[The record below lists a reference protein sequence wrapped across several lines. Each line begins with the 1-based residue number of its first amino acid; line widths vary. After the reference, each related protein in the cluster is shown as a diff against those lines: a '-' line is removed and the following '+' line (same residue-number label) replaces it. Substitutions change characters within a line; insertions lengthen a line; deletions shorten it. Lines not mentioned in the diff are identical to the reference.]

1 MKFLP
6 DDKKIVVERE
16 NKVVYDCGTIMVKV
30 FNTTKPAADILNE
43 ALNLTRAEQAGIAVP
58 TFRGVVKEDGSWM
71 LATNK
76 AEGKTLRE
84 LINENPENIDEYLTQ
99 LVDAEI
105 EVHTHTSLLLTSQ
118 KDKYARMIDQV
129 EFFDD
134 ATRYDL
140 HMRLRGMPHHKKVCH
155 GDFSPSNVIITED
168 GPVVCDW
175 AHATS
180 GNGAADA
187 ATSYLLFRM
196 NGEDELAE
204 RYLNLYCERAGADKH
219 YVQSWLSIVAA
230 AELAR
235 GRVAKKD
242 LLLSMVNVVD
252 YV

>member
-6 DDKKIVVERE
+6 EDKKLVVERE
-16 NKVVYDCGTIMVKV
+16 NKVVYDCGERMVKV
-30 FNTTKPAADILNE
+30 FNTNKPAADILNE

-58 TFRGVVKEDGSWM
+58 SFRGVVKEDGSWM
-71 LATNK
+71 LSTDK
-76 AEGKTLRE
+76 VEGPTLRE
-84 LINENPENIDEYLTQ
+84 LIDANPDNVDEYLGA
-99 LVDAEI
+99 LIDAEI
-105 EVHTHTSLLLTSQ
+105 EVHSHFSLLLTSQ
-118 KDKYARMIDQV
+118 KDKYARMIDSV
-129 EFFDD
+129 EALDE

-155 GDFSPSNVIITED
+155 GDFSPSNVIMSEN
-168 GPVVCDW
+168 GPVICDW

-187 ATSYLLFRM
+187 ATTYLLFRM
-196 NGEDELAE
+196 NGEDAMAE
-204 RYLNLYCERAGADKH
+204 RYLNMYCERAGADKQ

-242 LLLSMVNVVD
+242 LLLSMANICD
-252 YV
+252 

>member
-1 MKFLP
+1 MLST
-6 DDKKIVVERE
+6 E
-16 NKVVYDCGTIMVKV
+16 KV
-30 FNTTKPAADILNE
+30 
-43 ALNLTRAEQAGIAVP
+43 
-58 TFRGVVKEDGSWM
+58 
-71 LATNK
+71 
-76 AEGKTLRE
+76 EGKTLRE
-84 LINENPENIDEYLTQ
+84 LIDANPDKLDEYLGM
-99 LVDAEI
+99 LIDAEI
-105 EVHTHTSLLLTSQ
+105 EVHSHVSLLLTSQ

-204 RYLNLYCERAGADKH
+204 RYLNLYCERAGADKQ

-235 GRVAKKD
+235 GRMQIERRQLFGAD
-242 LLLSMVNVVD
+242 LECEGLIRHLRPPSPPSK
-252 YV
+252 YSGPRRARYSSRSTPWQWCARAGCSPCARWPR

>member
-1 MKFLP
+1 MKLLP
-6 DDKKIVVERE
+6 SEKTLIVERA
-16 NKVVYDCGTIMVKV
+16 NKVVYDCGEAVVKV
-30 FNTTKPAADILNE
+30 FNTNKPAADILNE

-58 TFRGVVKEDGSWM
+58 AFRGVLKEDGSWM
-71 LATNK
+71 LSTAK
-76 AEGKTLRE
+76 VEGPTVRE
-84 LINENPENIDEYLTQ
+84 LIDANPDRLDAYLA
-99 LVDAEI
+99 LMVDTAI
-105 EVHTHTSLLLTSQ
+105 EVHQHTSVLITRQ

-129 EFFDD
+129 EVLDE

-140 HMRLRGMPHHKKVCH
+140 HMRLDGMPNHRKVCH
-155 GDFSPSNVIITED
+155 GDFSPSNVIVTDD
-168 GPVVCDW
+168 GPVICDW

-187 ATSYLLFRM
+187 ATSYLLYRM
-196 NGEDELAE
+196 RGEDEAAE
-204 RYLNLYCERAGADKH
+204 RFLPLYCERSGADMH